1 MLKTII
7 LKELQYKAARSSG
20 AGGQNVNKVATKVEV
35 YFNIME
41 SQGLSEVE
49 KERIISKLGPKLS
62 KENILILQAEDTR
75 SQHKNKEIVTAKLF
89 TLLQGALYIPK
100 KRKATRPTRAAKEKR
115 INSKKKTAW
124 KKELRKRPNIE

>member
-7 LKELQYKAARSSG
+7 LKELHYKAVRSSG

-35 YFNIME
+35 YFNVLA
-41 SQGLSEVE
+41 SNGLSEIE
-49 KERIISKLGPKLS
+49 KERILLKLSSKLT
-62 KENILILQAEDTR
+62 KEHFLILQAEDTR
-75 SQHKNKEIVTAKLF
+75 SQHKNKELVTAKLF
-89 TLLQGALYIPK
+89 AMLQNALYIPK
-100 KRKATRPTRAAKEKR
+100 KRKASKPSRAAKEKR

>member
-7 LKELQYKAARSSG
+7 LKELHYKAVRSSG

-35 YFNIME
+35 YFNVLA
-41 SQGLSEVE
+41 SNGLSEIE
-49 KERIISKLGPKLS
+49 KERILLKLSSKLT
-62 KENILILQAEDTR
+62 KEHILILQAEDTR
-75 SQHKNKEIVTAKLF
+75 SQHKNKELVTAKLF
-89 TLLQGALYIPK
+89 AMLQNALYIPK
-100 KRKATRPTRAAKEKR
+100 KRKASKPSRAAKEKR